1 MKTIE
6 QKEEVLKD
14 IGTKEKNK
22 SKKIPLIRPYI
33 DKEELEAVRKVFE
46 SGYLAKG
53 PTAKI
58 FEKEFSEYLGIKHAS
73 AVTSCTTALHLA
85 LVCLGIGL
93 GDEVIVPDFTYP
105 ATGHV
110 VFHVG
115 AKPILVDIDLK
126 TFNLDPSKLEA
137 AITENT
143 KSIIVV
149 HLFGYPADMSP
160 ILEIA
165 QKYDLSIIED
175 AACAIGTLYKGKKA
189 GTFGD
194 IGCFS
199 FHARKLLT
207 TGEGGMLVT
216 DNEEYAKISHSM
228 KDFGIRVISDKI
240 YFTHPGFNY
249 RLSDVLAA
257 IGRVQLIKIDKILE
271 KRKNLAKVYTELL
284 SDLEGVKPPY
294 IEPHITHTYQS
305 YVVLLDENFGM
316 KRDEVIASMA
326 EKGIESQIGT
336 YALHQQPCYKR
347 LNFNP
352 KNLINSAKAYQN
364 SLTLPMF
371 HHMALDQIEFVV
383 NTLKDIQKNR

>member
-1 MKTIE
+1 MKTTDFEEEIL
-6 QKEEVLKD
+6 KE
-14 IGTKEKNK
+14 ISATEKNK
-22 SKKIPLIRPYI
+22 TKKIPLIRPFI
-33 DKEELEAVRKVFE
+33 DKEELEAVWKVFQ

-53 PTAKI
+53 PTAKL
-58 FEKEFSEYLGIKHAS
+58 FESEFTEYLGIKHAS
-73 AVTSCTTALHLA
+73 AVSSCTTALHLA
-85 LVCLGIGL
+85 LVCLGIGP

-126 TFNLDPSKLEA
+126 TFNLDPAKLED

-149 HLFGYPADMSP
+149 HLFGYPAEMST

-165 QKYDLSIIED
+165 EKYDLSIIED

-216 DNEEYAKISHSM
+216 DNDEYVKIAHSM
-228 KDFGIRVISDKI
+228 KDFGIRIVSNKV

-257 IGRVQLIKIDKILE
+257 IGRIQLKKIDKILE
-271 KRKNLAKVYTELL
+271 KRKEISKVYTELL
-284 SDLEGVKPPY
+284 SDVEGIIPPH
-294 IEPHITHTYQS
+294 IEPHVTHTYQS
-305 YVVLLDENFGM
+305 YVILLDEKFGVN
-316 KRDEVIASMA
+316 RDKVIELMA
-326 EKGIESQIGT
+326 QRGIESQIGT
-336 YALHQQPCYKR
+336 YSLHLQPCYKR

-352 KNLINSAKAYQN
+352 KNLINSSIAFRN
-364 SLTLPMF
+364 SLTLPLF
-371 HHMALDQIEFVV
+371 HHMTLDQVEFVA
-383 NTLKDIQKNR
+383 NALKNIQKNQ

>member
-1 MKTIE
+1 MDYEEETL
-6 QKEEVLKD
+6 KEFSA
-14 IGTKEKNK
+14 TEKNRA
-22 SKKIPLIRPYI
+22 KKIPLIRPFI
-33 DKEELEAVRKVFE
+33 NKEELEAVWKVFQ

-53 PTAKI
+53 PTAKM

-73 AVTSCTTALHLA
+73 AVSSCTTALHLA
-85 LVCLGIGL
+85 LVCLGIGP

-115 AKPILVDIDLK
+115 AKPILADIDLK
-126 TFNLDPSKLEA
+126 TFNMDPTKLED

-149 HLFGYPADMSP
+149 HLFGYPSEMSA

-165 QKYDLSIIED
+165 EKYDLSIIED
-175 AACAIGTLYKGKKA
+175 AACAIGTLYKGRKA

-194 IGCFS
+194 ISCFS

-216 DNEEYAKISHSM
+216 DNDEYAKTSHSM
-228 KDFGIRVISDKI
+228 KDFGIRIVSNKV

-257 IGRVQLIKIDKILE
+257 IGRVQLQKIDKILE
-271 KRKNLAKVYTELL
+271 KRKEIAKIYTELL
-284 SDLEGVKPPY
+284 SDVDGVIPPHV
-294 IEPHITHTYQS
+294 EPHVTHTYQS
-305 YVVLLDENFGM
+305 YVILLDEKFGLN
-316 KRDEVIASMA
+316 RDKVIELMA
-326 EKGIESQIGT
+326 QNGIESQIGT
-336 YALHQQPCYKR
+336 YSLHLQPCYKR

-352 KNLINSAKAYQN
+352 KDLINSNIAYKN
-364 SLTLPMF
+364 SLTLPLF
-371 HHMALDQIEFVV
+371 HHMTMDQVEFVV
-383 NTLKDIQKNR
+383 NSLKNIQKNQ